1 MAGIYIHIPFCK
13 RLCHYCDFYF
23 SVSLQRKEEILQA
36 LLREME
42 LRREYL
48 GGTPVKTLY
57 IGGGTPSV
65 CRPDELNRLIG
76 RCMEVWEIDTL
87 DELTVEA
94 NPEDLDRAY
103 IRALRNTPV
112 TRLSVGV
119 QSFQNDLLR
128 LMNRRHTGATALR
141 AVRDLQ
147 EAGFENLSLDL
158 IYGIPSMTE
167 SQWEQDLETALGLA
181 VPHLSAYH
189 LTVEPRTVFG
199 NRMKRGLFRPVDEE
213 TGERHYAILEEK
225 TRQAG
230 YAHYEISNFARP
242 GFEALHNSNYWKGE
256 KYIGLGPSAHSYN
269 KVGRRWNVASNK
281 LYLERLEKGTY
292 YEEETLSLYDRYN
305 EYVMTSLRTARGI
318 DTDLLRKEF
327 GPELSRYFRKE
338 VSAWFGDRQLHEEA
352 GRIFLKSRDFLISD
366 FLISRLFYTE
376 P

>member
-13 RLCHYCDFYF
+13 QLCHYCDFYF
-23 SVSLQRKEEILQA
+23 SVSLQRKEEMLQA
-36 LLREME
+36 LMREME

-48 GGTPVKTLY
+48 QGTPANTLY

-65 CRPDELNRLIG
+65 YRADELNRLID
-76 RCMEVWEIDTL
+76 RCMEIWKIDTL
-87 DELTVEA
+87 EELTVEV

-103 IRALRNTPV
+103 IRALRDTPV
-112 TRLSVGV
+112 TRLSVGI
-119 QSFQNDLLR
+119 QSFQDDLLR
-128 LMNRRHTGATALR
+128 LMNRRHTGATAR
-141 AVRDLQ
+141 RVVSDLQ

-167 SQWEQDLETALGLA
+167 KQWEEDMETALELA
-181 VPHLSAYH
+181 PPHLSAYH
-189 LTVEPRTVFG
+189 LTIEPHTVFG
-199 NRMKRGLFRPVDEE
+199 NRMRRGLFSPVDEE
-213 TGERHYAILEEK
+213 TGERHYFLLEEK
-225 TRQAG
+225 MRQAG
-230 YAHYEISNFARP
+230 YVHYEISNFARP
-242 GFEALHNSNYWKGE
+242 GFEARHNSNYWKGE
-256 KYIGLGPSAHSYN
+256 KYVGIGPSAHSYD
-269 KVGRRWNVASNK
+269 KRGRRWNVASNK

-318 DTDLLRKEF
+318 DTEQLRKEF

-338 VSAWFGDRQLHEEA
+338 VSALLGDRQLHEEG
-352 GRIFLKSRDFLISD
+352 GRIFLESKDFLISD